1 MTQRDLEGYAGA
13 WPDFTWPNGRRLAV
27 SVVINFEEGAE
38 LQVGDGDARSES
50 MGEVISVV
58 PAGKRDQGQEQIF
71 GYGTR
76 AGLWRMLDALDES
89 DIRAT
94 IFFCGRAVERS
105 PGLAKAVVA
114 RGHEPAVHGWRWR
127 PHADYETAEAEATD
141 IDACVATITAATG
154 VTPVGF
160 FCRGGESPWTR
171 ELLAQ
176 RGFLYTSNG
185 FDDDLPYWDRAPGRP
200 PLLVVP
206 YALDSNDMKF
216 FHPNGFVR
224 AREMV
229 EYVTDAL
236 DVLEAEAARGL
247 PRLLNLGFHLRIV
260 GRPARFAAFR
270 DIMNLLAARRD
281 RLWIAGRAEIARA
294 FIAAVPESP

>member
-1 MTQRDLEGYAGA
+1 MTHRDLEGYAGA
-13 WPDFTWPNGRRLAV
+13 WPDITWPNGVKLAV

-76 AGLWRMLDALDES
+76 AGLWRMLDTLDES
-89 DIRAT
+89 DIRTT
-94 IFFCGRAVERS
+94 IFFCGRAVERL
-105 PGLAKAVVA
+105 PRLAHAVVA

-127 PHADYETAEAEATD
+127 PHADYDTQEAEAAD

-154 VTPVGF
+154 VRPVGF

-171 ELLAQ
+171 SLLAE

-185 FDDDLPYWDRAPGRP
+185 FDDDLPYWDRTLPDR
-200 PLLVVP
+200 PLLVMP
-206 YALDSNDMKF
+206 YSLDSNDMKF

-224 AREMV
+224 ASEMV

-236 DVLEAEAARGL
+236 DVLEAEAERGV

-281 RLWIAGRAEIARA
+281 RLWIASRAEIARA
-294 FIAAVPESP
+294 FIAAVPGTP